1 MDNDIKIAKNQ
12 TNSKTHEEVLLFL
25 NDELQ
30 HIQQTSELQSYNL
43 EEEYAK
49 TKKHKSPFT
58 YIVLAICFL
67 CVGGIALIMNA
78 VISKHNSEI
87 AVNLQVF
94 DDLNLRTLLD
104 SVSKVQNS
112 YDDAVQRKLAVVSK
126 MEQELAQVQAQKDNE
141 IFLLDSLK
149 VPEKEK
155 EKRIAEIENEYKV
168 QTSAVHQEYDSQILT
183 IESEIDT
190 FADQL
195 AEFDNAKVES
205 AREQEKAFEAERQIY
220 EMEKLKIKN
229 DYELRLN
236 DLNSSMSDMQKKHDE
251 ELRNSINQL
260 NTVHKLELSTY
271 DPVIKDDVA
280 AAIVAANKKVVE
292 VENITEESES
302 ADGAEV
308 KEENAGFSANVIS
321 EKGLYSNSKVED
333 SLQTYLEYYSDY
345 SYLDSKYKNLPYK
358 NSVVEYRNASNS
370 IVDKMGNFFAETT
383 SEFAKENDNLKA
395 EIVDYKEQIATAEK
409 TLDDE
414 YVWFGD
420 CLEGI
425 LDFAKTNA
433 VVLQVNAE
441 DDIAIYVAK
450 KARYL
455 IPAEE
460 GLGAEIR
467 TEQTVKGRIYRE
479 VYEGEEDDYFYF
491 VPSLDKDGNP
501 VEIDFSTIL
510 PGTAVK
516 LLSK

>member
-25 NDELQ
+25 NEELQ

-58 YIVLAICFL
+58 YIVLAISFL
-67 CVGGIALIMNA
+67 CVSGIALIMNA

-112 YDDAVQRKLAVVSK
+112 YDDAIQRKFVIVAK

-141 IFLLDSLK
+141 LFLLDSFK
-149 VPEKEK
+149 IPKRQK
-155 EKRIAEIENEYKV
+155 EKRIAEIENEYKLKIA
-168 QTSAVHQEYDSQILT
+168 TVHQEYDSQIIT
-183 IESEIDT
+183 IQSEIET
-190 FADQL
+190 FAAQL
-195 AEFDNAKVES
+195 AAFDNAKVES
-205 AREQEKAFEAERQIY
+205 AREQEKAFEAERQVY

-229 DYELRLN
+229 DYELRIT
-236 DLNSSMSDMQKKHDE
+236 DLNSSISSMQKNHDE

-260 NTVHKLELSTY
+260 NSAHRIELATY
-271 DPVIKDDVA
+271 DPIIKDDVA
-280 AAIVAANKKVVE
+280 ASIVA
-292 VENITEESES
+292 ENT
-302 ADGAEV
+302 DTTNV
-308 KEENAGFSANVIS
+308 FSANVIS
-321 EKGLYSNSKVED
+321 EKGLYTNPKVED
-333 SLQTYLEYYSDY
+333 SLQSYLDFYSDY
-345 SYLDSKYKNLPYK
+345 TYLDSKYKNLPYK
-358 NSVVEYRNASNS
+358 NSVVDYRKASNS
-370 IVDKMGNFFAETT
+370 IVDKMGNLFAETT
-383 SEFAKENDNLKA
+383 SEFAKENDNLKS
-395 EIVDYKEQIATAEK
+395 ELVDYKDQLAAAEK
-409 TLDDE
+409 TLIDE
-414 YVWFGD
+414 YVWFEE

-425 LDFAKTNA
+425 LNFARTNA

-455 IPAEE
+455 ISEEE

-467 TEQTVKGRIYRE
+467 TEETIKGRIYRE
-479 VYEGEEDDYFYF
+479 VYDDADDDYFYF
-491 VPSLDKDGNP
+491 VPNPDKNGNP
-501 VEIDFSTIL
+501 VEIDFSLIA